1 MRRDQIFKI
10 CLNHGLTSDIK
21 FLRKDDRSWLW
32 AAKDF
37 SEGEGTLATF
47 VLRFRDT
54 EVAGSFMEA
63 IEKSLVLFYR
73 SIFFNEFIIMF
84 FFVFFLF
91 LSTFSPHLQA
101 HRIKT
106 YRLYF

>member
-37 SEGEGTLATF
+37 SEGEGTTATF
-47 VLRFRDT
+47 VLRFRDV
-54 EVAGSFMEA
+54 EIAEGFMKA
-63 IEKSLVLFYR
+63 VEKSLVFL
-73 SIFFNEFIIMF
+73 SMHHLMKWCLIHFFLIIPF
-84 FFVFFLF
+84 FFSQNLPV
-91 LSTFSPHLQA
+91 

-106 YRLYF
+106 WKFYF